1 MTRTLEL
8 CCHSQ
13 AGCACILVSVQQL
26 SCVRSHC
33 ARDLTGKCRSFQ
45 AAHMPLRSGHVRN
58 GTRNGDTP
66 PPPADGHQM
75 GWMAGGKLKQAKSS
89 DNWTQTWLFANF
101 LTVVV
106 AVAQFNSVSQRC
118 LGEATSKW
126 METTENR
133 QVVRSTTEPSP
144 PNVVLLP
151 LHFVPTAVKSHCLL
165 HTFHTTSSECVS
177 LIASVVAACASQPD
191 THDSCGRS
199 SDSPVGPLFCSGLS
213 AVSGSVTS
221 PLGHTESIGYAE
233 ARKDA
238 TPAGVVEHP
247 HT

>member
-1 MTRTLEL
+1 MALR
-8 CCHSQ
+8 
-13 AGCACILVSVQQL
+13 QL
-26 SCVRSHC
+26 SHC
-33 ARDLTGKCRSFQ
+33 RCCCC
-45 AAHMPLRSGHVRN
+45 PI
-58 GTRNGDTP
+58 
-66 PPPADGHQM
+66 
-75 GWMAGGKLKQAKSS
+75 
-89 DNWTQTWLFANF
+89 
-101 LTVVV
+101 
-106 AVAQFNSVSQRC
+106 QFSVSQRC

-133 QVVRSTTEPSP
+133 QVVRSTTKPSP
-144 PNVVLLP
+144 AVCPQRGSAPIALRS
-151 LHFVPTAVKSHCLL
+151 HTAVKSHCLL

-177 LIASVVAACASQPD
+177 LIASVLAACASQPD